1 MTDRALAGLTIGIT
15 ADRRAAE
22 QAQLLEQRGAKVVH
36 GPVLR
41 TAPVD
46 DDAAA
51 RVATESLLRRR
62 PDVVVANTAV
72 GIRAWLSLADAWGV
86 SEAVADLL
94 RGAYVAARGSKAA
107 GALLSAGIETD
118 WRAPSSVLAEVVAH
132 LETHGVA
139 GRRVAFQRDG
149 GPENDAFAAALRA
162 AGADVVEIATYR
174 WTLPKDPTPALR
186 LIDAACTGKLDAV
199 TFTAAPAVHN
209 LFELARSA
217 ASEDELRSALNGPVL
232 AMCVGPVCRA
242 AAVGCGVD
250 DARAPRTARLGG
262 MVKAL
267 ADEFGG
273 RRRTLDVGGAQ
284 ADVLGAHVTASGAE
298 VTLRPREREVFD
310 VLSRRPGV
318 VVPRPVLLA
327 EVWGSAD
334 ADAHALEVTVGRLR
348 RRLEPTGLRV
358 EAVLRRGY
366 RLTS

>member
-22 QAQLLEQRGAKVVH
+22 QAQLLEQRGAKVVF

-41 TAPVD
+41 TAPVED
-46 DDAAA
+46 EEPA
-51 RVATESLLRRR
+51 RVATESLLRQR

-72 GIRAWLSLADAWGV
+72 GIRGWLALADAWGV
-86 SEAVADLL
+86 GEGVTDLV
-94 RGAYVAARGSKAA
+94 RGAYVAARGPKAA
-107 GALLSAGIETD
+107 GALLAAGLEID
-118 WRAPSSVLAEVVAH
+118 WRAPSSVLAEVLDH
-132 LETHGVA
+132 LEARGLA

-149 GPENDAFAAALRA
+149 GSEDDAFATALRA

-174 WTLPKDPTPALR
+174 WTLPKDPAPALR
-186 LIDAACTGKLDAV
+186 LVAAAGTGSLDAV

-209 LFELARSA
+209 FFELARTA
-217 ASEDELRSALNGPVL
+217 GTEHELRAALNGPVL

-242 AAVGCGVD
+242 AAVERGVV
-250 DARAPRTARLGG
+250 DARAPQTARLGG

-267 ADEFGG
+267 ADEFAG
-273 RRRTLDVGGAQ
+273 RRRTVDVGGAP
-284 ADVLGAHVTASGAE
+284 AKVLGAQVTAGGAE
-298 VTLRPREREVFD
+298 VTLRPRERGVFD